1 MPYIFP
7 HHHLI
12 DTDVLSRTEIE
23 AILDLADQYAK
34 LNRSPDK
41 KINKFFGKTSVNLF
55 FENSTRTRT
64 SFEIAAKR
72 LGADVVNV
80 PVAESS
86 TSKGETIMD
95 TALTLDSM
103 NVDTIVLR
111 HLEEGMP
118 NAIAQRVKAHVVNAG
133 DGTHAHPT
141 QALLD
146 AMTIRRH
153 KGKLDGL
160 TVAICG
166 DLARSRVAR
175 SNIHLLKK
183 FGAKIRVIAP
193 EYFMS
198 DDYQNL
204 EVEISKDLELGIRG
218 ADAIIMLRIQH
229 ERPGLTFNFATR
241 KQEYIDAYGLNHEKL
256 RAAKPDAIVLH
267 PGPTNRGV
275 EVTDELADDTQHSVI
290 REQVEMGVAVR
301 MAVLDLLM
309 SRPEVL

>member
-1 MPYIFP
+1 MPYKFS
-7 HHHLI
+7 HQHLI
-12 DTDVLSRTEIE
+12 DTDVLSRMDIE
-23 AILDLADQYAK
+23 AILDLADGYAAQ
-34 LNRSPDK
+34 NRSASKRMDK
-41 KINKFFGKTSVNLF
+41 CWGKTALNLF

-72 LGADVVNV
+72 LSADVINI
-80 PVAESS
+80 PVALSS
-86 TSKGETIMD
+86 TAKGETLMD
-95 TALTLDSM
+95 TALTLDAM
-103 NVDTIVLR
+103 QIDTLIIR
-111 HLEEGMP
+111 HPEEGAP
-118 NAIAQRVKAHVVNAG
+118 EKIAKQVKAHVINAG

-175 SNIHLLKK
+175 SNIHILKK
-183 FGAKIRVIAP
+183 FGANIRVTAP
-193 EYFMS
+193 DYFMS
-198 DDYQNL
+198 SDYHEMGV
-204 EVEISKDLELGIRG
+204 EVSPSLDAALRD

-229 ERPGLTFNFATR
+229 ERPGLPFNFATKR
-241 KQEYIDAYGLNHEKL
+241 EEYIANFGLSHYKL
-256 RAAKPDAIVLH
+256 KAAKPDVIVLH

-275 EVTDELADDTQHSVI
+275 EVTGELADDLAHSVI

-301 MAVLDLLM
+301 MAVIDLLT
-309 SRPEVL
+309 SQ